1 MDGSVG
7 ASVQRSP
14 ASPSHIPLDFLLV
27 GRVPRQVDMEPSLK
41 HDVCIS
47 TSALGELSRL
57 R

>member
-27 GRVPRQVDMEPSLK
+27 GRVPRQVDVEPSLK

-47 TSALGELSRL
+47 TSALCELSSL